1 MLASTSVL
9 QIQLDSEL
17 HLTNSQLWQSTTSI
31 TEIFWAKTETDFV
44 YNWYSNLFIAY
55 LKNESDNNTIILIVV
70 FITSQYYFS
79 YLVGNQVITTPLFK

>member
-1 MLASTSVL
+1 MLATVHVYRYNLLRNCIAPIRNCDSP
-9 QIQLDSEL
+9 QLLSLRYFE
-17 HLTNSQLWQSTTSI
+17 Q
-31 TEIFWAKTETDFV
+31 KTETDFV